1 MRRKNSTSN
10 LEEKAREVSK
20 DYEKRKAEISRPD
33 YEVILF
39 LYKIQANIIHP
50 GRDLKRR
57 QKMID
62 VFNSLPLPYRRFA
75 YQNYEGDGLLTDRE
89 QYTLRMKQEVT

>member
-1 MRRKNSTSN
+1 MRRKNPTLN

-39 LYKIQANIIHP
+39 LYKIQANIMHH
-50 GRDLKRR
+50 GGNSKKR

-62 VFNSLPLPYRRFA
+62 IFNSLPLLYRRFA
-75 YQNYEGDGLLTDRE
+75 YQNYEGDGLMTDRE
-89 QYTLRMKQEVT
+89 QYTLRMKIT